1 MTNERLSAICEIV
14 SFFLVTTDLY
24 GSDLMDDIIGLM
36 DRLGRALR
44 LGMKENFVWT
54 IFFQIILYAFV
65 YVEPRQHSSAGN
77 EIRWKL
83 LSSSVA
89 RHRHA

>member
-1 MTNERLSAICEIV
+1 
-14 SFFLVTTDLY
+14 
-24 GSDLMDDIIGLM
+24 M

-65 YVEPRQHSSAGN
+65 YVEPRQHSSAGTRSGGN
-77 EIRWKL
+77 F
-83 LSSSVA
+83 
-89 RHRHA
+89 